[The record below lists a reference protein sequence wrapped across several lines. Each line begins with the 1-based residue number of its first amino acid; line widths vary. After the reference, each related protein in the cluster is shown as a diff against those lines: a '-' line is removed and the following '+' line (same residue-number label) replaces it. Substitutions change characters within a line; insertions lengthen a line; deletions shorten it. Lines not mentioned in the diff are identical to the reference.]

1 MEIKSESNQMIAE
14 FDIIADDYYKQHK
27 ENLAITGEEPEYF
40 SEYKVADLYEYIS
53 EKNVASEDIFDFGC
67 GIGNSV
73 EYLRQYFPQSN
84 LFCGDVSMRSI
95 EIAKSRFPGE
105 ETYIQ
110 IGDSI
115 PLPSESFDIVFTA
128 CVFHHILHEE
138 HEKWLSELNR
148 ITRPGGIL
156 AVYEHNPFNPLTVR
170 AVNNCPIDVNARLI
184 RSGVMKQRVLN
195 SSWIDAKIEYKLF
208 FPSVLRFFRPF
219 EKYLSKFFLGAQWRL
234 IAKK

>member
-14 FDIIADDYYKQHK
+14 FDMIADDYYKQHK
-27 ENLAITGEEPEYF
+27 ENLAITGEAPEYF
-40 SEYKVADLYEYIS
+40 SEYKVADLDEYIR
-53 EKNVASEDIFDFGC
+53 ERNVASEDIFDFGC
-67 GIGNSV
+67 GIGNSI

-110 IGDSI
+110 IGNSI

-128 CVFHHILHEE
+128 CVFHHIPHEE
-138 HEKWLSELNR
+138 HEKWLSELKR

-156 AVYEHNPFNPLTVR
+156 AVYEHNPLNPLTVR

-184 RSGVMKQRVLN
+184 RSGAMKQRVLN